1 MKQKRIISLILSLVL
16 MASLFTP
23 LSVFAENTTRVIIPN
38 VRETAGSTVNVDV
51 KIENN
56 PGILGATLTFDF
68 GEELKLVGATN
79 GEAFSALQMTL
90 PGKMQSPCNFV
101 WDGQELS
108 NEDIKD
114 GVILTLQFKIPDD
127 AVAGTK
133 YPISASYMPKDIL
146 DNGLNPVS
154 LEIVDGYIE
163 VNDFTYG
170 DVNSDKTINS
180 GDTILIRR
188 HVAGGYEQNIKV
200 EAADVNVDDSVNS
213 GDTILVR
220 RFIAGGYG
228 ITFPYLPNGCSH
240 VMQATPAKEATE
252 EDEGNIAYW
261 YCTACHKYFKDER
274 GTDEISFAD
283 TIIPVLPKSEYS
295 IQYMCDMVPLDNN
308 NRPITYEPDTYK
320 PTQTKVLPIPK
331 MDQYEFL
338 GWSDQNGVM
347 YGKEIPQG
355 TTGDLVLYA
364 NWVSHR
370 NRAVKKNKLGDPI
383 ILEDS
388 EKGILMFAYE
398 IGTIEK
404 VPLYTTLNLQCAD
417 GLITETS
424 ITEQTSISREDALEV
439 AETIS
444 NATTNTTS
452 WNLGSEWEKTTEKGN
467 EITQSQGE
475 TEEQYNSR
483 INSSIFTKS
492 ASNTSGGS
500 SSFISTNSSS
510 YNVSANQAHR
520 EDWGVDTESNTE
532 YTTDNKLNTE
542 LGAEIGAGWGP
553 VSAKVEAGISTE
565 SSVHTGSNNKINT
578 TNSGTDSWDTHMD
591 SSQTNSN
598 SSTSSKTW
606 NSTSGTSSTTSAT
619 DEERYGKILSKEI
632 AEKYSY
638 GESYAEGGYRS
649 ETAAIESNDT
659 TTNGRKSTVTY
670 HTDEIKITQRTYRSS
685 GNNFGDYRLV
695 QAGTMHVFGVVRYD
709 VATGEYSTYTYNV
722 LDDVTEEWLDY
733 SYDGSFNDYE
743 SSVIPFEIPYYVNDY
758 VNNRLYRTEGLK
770 INAATGMIVG
780 YTPTGDQPDN
790 IVIIPSYWQIPN
802 NDGTKDYNS
811 DKPDEYDGTFSS
823 VKITGI
829 APGLFENNTDITAV
843 KLGKF
848 ITEIPDNTFSGCTN
862 LQYVMAPSITS
873 IGDNAFSGCESLAE
887 FKISE
892 HISSVGENAFTNAP
906 SITAVASSVEVAKAI
921 AESGANNILLDISKI
936 PDDENSDL
944 AIEIG
949 EIESFK
955 LIGQSKEYK
964 GLCLK
969 SDAVSTVVNGITFT
983 ENTKIPMEF
992 SSETVTLDNVTVDC
1006 SGYAMA
1012 LKAPETNL
1020 LLNKEINLISKDE
1033 NAVIAKTVNMSELN
1047 SSYVG
1052 SLNVTGNFL
1061 TCGTVTDNGLL
1072 TFTDGKGEVITLTEE
1087 EFENYLTSR
1096 KVTFDVGEG
1105 TVAIEYVIVPYNGLM
1120 GELPTPTRDYHIF
1133 EGWYLT
1139 PQTIDGVTDENRGE
1153 AVTAETTMTSLTDM
1167 TLYAHW
1173 LLGDVSDWVLK
1184 SEMPADA
1191 QVVNTEYRYKLTEY
1205 TTSSSSSMSGWT
1217 KYNETWE
1224 WGPWGAWSGWSTT
1237 QYYDSDSRDAE
1248 STGRSR
1254 WVDTSYNLHE
1264 YHYYSWMPKKG
1275 WYYTTKS
1282 AAAAAGVGTPVLN
1295 EIWISYQLPANK
1307 YSGGMQ
1313 HYGPHSDGYLYFKAD
1328 GTAGGLSPFER
1339 DRWISQGYTETW
1351 TEWRYRDR
1359 SKVWTYY
1366 YNRVLDKISTT
1377 YPTGE
1382 NISDIQE
1389 YVQYRTK

>member
-1 MKQKRIISLILSLVL
+1 MKQKRIISLILSLL
-16 MASLFTP
+16 MMMSLFTP
-23 LSVFAENTTRVIIPN
+23 FSAFAAENVTTITVSN
-38 VRETAGSTVNVDV
+38 VSDTAGSTVSVV
-51 KIENN
+51 VAIKNN

-68 GEELKLVGATN
+68 GDELQLVGASN
-79 GEAFSALQMTL
+79 GEAFAALQMTQ
-90 PGKMQSPCNFV
+90 PGILQSPCNFV
-101 WDGQELS
+101 WDGQEIS
-108 NEDIKD
+108 DEDVRD
-114 GVILTLQFKIPDD
+114 GNILTLRFKIPDD
-127 AVAGTK
+127 AEAGTK
-133 YPISASYMPKDIL
+133 YKIAASYMVGDIL
-146 DNGLNPVS
+146 DNYLKPVIV
-154 LEIVDGYIE
+154 EIVDGSIE

-170 DVNSDKTINS
+170 DVNSDKSINS

-188 HVAGGYEQNIKV
+188 HIAGGYNQNIKV
-200 EAADVNVDDSVNS
+200 EAADVNVDSSINS

-220 RFIAGGYG
+220 RHIAGGYG
-228 ITFPYLPNGCSH
+228 ITFPYRPNGCNH
-240 VMQATPAKEATE
+240 MMQSFPAKESTE
-252 EDEGNIAYW
+252 EEEGNIAYW
-261 YCTACHKYFKDER
+261 YCKACDTYFKDANGEVK
-274 GTDEISFAD
+274 ISKEE
-283 TIIPVLPKSEYS
+283 TTIPVLPKSEYN
-295 IQYMCDMVPLDNN
+295 IQYMCDMVPIGTDNK
-308 NRPITYEPDTYK
+308 PVTYAPDTYK
-320 PTQTKVLPIPK
+320 PTQTKVLPVPK

-364 NWVSHR
+364 NWVSQR
-370 NRAVKKNKLGDPI
+370 NKAVKKNKLGDPI

-398 IGTIEK
+398 IGTIEH
-404 VPLYTTLNLQCAD
+404 VPLYTTLNLQCAN
-417 GLITETS
+417 GLITTTS

-452 WNLGSEWEKTTEKGN
+452 WNLSNDWEKTTEKGN
-467 EITQSQGE
+467 EIAQSQGE

-492 ASNTSGGS
+492 ESTSAGGS
-500 SSFISTNSSS
+500 NSFISTNSSS
-510 YNVSANQAHR
+510 YNVSANQSHR
-520 EDWGVDTESNTE
+520 TDWGVDTESNWE
-532 YTTDNKLNTE
+532 YTTDDKLNTNI
-542 LGAEIGAGWGP
+542 GAEVSAGWGP

-565 SSVHTGSNNKINT
+565 SSVHESTNNKINT

-591 SSQTNSN
+591 SSQSNSN

-606 NSTSGTSSTTSAT
+606 NSTSGSSSTTSAT

-638 GESYAEGGYRS
+638 GESYAEGGSRS

-670 HTDEIKITQRTYRSS
+670 HTDTIEITKREYQST
-685 GNNFGDYRLV
+685 GNTFGDYRMV
-695 QAGTMHVFGVVRYD
+695 QAGTMHVFAVVRYD

-722 LDDVTEEWLDY
+722 LDDETEEWLDY
-733 SYDGSFNDYE
+733 SYDGSFSDYE

-770 INAATGMIVG
+770 LNAATGMIVG
-780 YTPTGDQPDN
+780 YTPTGEEPDN
-790 IVIIPSYWQIPN
+790 IVMIPTYWQIDN
-802 NDGTKDYNS
+802 N
-811 DKPDEYDGTFSS
+811 DGTFSS
-823 VKITGI
+823 VKIKGI

-892 HISSVGENAFTNAP
+892 DITSVGENAFANAP

-921 AESGANNILLDISKI
+921 AESGAQNIVLDISKI
-936 PDDENSDL
+936 PEDENSDL

-964 GLCLK
+964 GLSLK
-969 SDAVSTVVNGITFT
+969 SDAVTTVVNGVTFT

-992 SSETVTLDNVTVDC
+992 SSENVTLDNVTVDC
-1006 SGYAMA
+1006 SGYALA

-1052 SLNVTGNFL
+1052 TINVTGNFL
-1061 TCGTVTDNGLL
+1061 TCGTVNDNGLL
-1072 TFTDGKGEVITLTEE
+1072 TFAENNGEVITLTEE
-1087 EFENYLTSR
+1087 DFENYLTSR
-1096 KVTFDVGEG
+1096 KVTFDANGGVLG
-1105 TVAIEYVIVPYNGLM
+1105 TESDYKMIPYNGFM
-1120 GELPTPTRDYHIF
+1120 GELPFVSRDYYQF
-1133 EGWYLT
+1133 KGWFTEAEG
-1139 PQTIDGVTDENRGE
+1139 GE
-1153 AVTAETTMTSLTDM
+1153 EVTAETVMTSLVDI

-1173 LLGDVSDWVLK
+1173 EDNEVTTQWVLK
-1184 SEMPADA
+1184 SELPEDA
-1191 QVVNTEYRYKLTEY
+1191 QVVNTKYTYTKTEY
-1205 TTSSSSSMSGWT
+1205 TTSGSSSMSGWQ
-1217 KYNETWE
+1217 KYDESWV
-1224 WGPWGAWSGWSTT
+1224 WGDYGSWSGWSTT
-1237 QYYDSDSRDAE
+1237 KYTGSDSRQVE
-1248 STGRSR
+1248 STERSR

-1264 YHYYSWMPKKG
+1264 YHYYCWVTNAYDG
-1275 WYYTTKS
+1275 WTTKS
-1282 AAAAAGVGTPVLN
+1282 YAQSQTGRTAYLQ
-1295 EIWISYQLPANK
+1295 EIWVSSQLPHVK
-1307 YSGGMQ
+1307 TSGGMNWYQ
-1313 HYGPHSDGYLYFKAD
+1313 GPAGHFGNTYYFKAD
-1328 GTAGGLSPFER
+1328 GTSGGLSPFER
-1339 DRWISQGYTETW
+1339 DRWISQGYTEKW
-1351 TEWRYRDR
+1351 TEYRYRDR

-1366 YNRVLDKISTT
+1366 FKRDLSLESSTN
-1377 YPTGE
+1377 PSGD
-1382 NISDIQE
+1382 NISNVQE
-1389 YVQYRTK
+1389 WVQYRTK

>member
-1 MKQKRIISLILSLVL
+1 MKQKRILSLILSLVL

-23 LSVFAENTTRVIIPN
+23 FSAFAANTTKVIIPSIN
-38 VRETAGSTVNVDV
+38 ETAGSVVNVDV
-51 KIENN
+51 VIENN

-68 GEELKLVGATN
+68 GSELKLMGATN

-90 PGKMQSPCNFV
+90 PGVMKSPCNFV

-108 NEDIKD
+108 DEDVKD

-127 AVAGTK
+127 AEAGTR
-133 YPISASYMPKDIL
+133 YNISASYMAKDIL
-146 DNGLNPVS
+146 DNYLNPVP

-163 VNDFTYG
+163 VKDFTYG
-170 DVNSDKTINS
+170 DVNSDKSINS

-188 HVAGGYEQNIKV
+188 HVAGGYDQNIKV

-228 ITFPYLPNGCSH
+228 ITFPYRPNGCTH
-240 VMQATPAKEATE
+240 VMQAYPAKEATE
-252 EDEGNIAYW
+252 EAEGNIAYW
-261 YCTACHKYFKDER
+261 YCKACNKYFKDER
-274 GTDEISFAD
+274 GTNEIAFAD

-295 IQYMCDMVPLDNN
+295 IQYMCDMVPIGPDNK
-308 NRPITYEPDTYK
+308 PITYEPDTYK
-320 PTQTKVLPIPK
+320 PTQTKVLPAPK

-364 NWVSHR
+364 NWVSQR

-398 IGTIEK
+398 IGTIEH
-404 VPLYTTLNLQCAD
+404 VPLYTTLNLQCAN
-417 GLITETS
+417 GLITTTS

-452 WNLGSEWEKTTEKGN
+452 WNLSNDWEQTTSKGN
-467 EITQSQGE
+467 EIAQSQGE

-492 ASNTSGGS
+492 ESNSSGGS
-500 SSFISTNSSS
+500 NSFISTNSSS
-510 YNVSANQAHR
+510 YNVSANQSHR
-520 EDWGVDTESNTE
+520 TDWGVDTESNWE
-532 YTTDNKLNTE
+532 YTTDDKLNTNI
-542 LGAEIGAGWGP
+542 GAEVSAGWGP

-565 SSVHTGSNNKINT
+565 SSVHESTNNKINT

-591 SSQTNSN
+591 SSQTNTN

-638 GESYAEGGYRS
+638 GESYAEGGSRS

-670 HTDEIKITQRTYRSS
+670 HTDEIEITQRTYQST
-685 GNNFGDYRLV
+685 GNNFGDYRMV

-722 LDDVTEEWLDY
+722 LDDKTEEWIDY
-733 SYDGSFNDYE
+733 SYDGSFSDYE

-758 VNNRLYRTEGLK
+758 VNNRIYRTEGLK
-770 INAATGMIVG
+770 LNAATGQIVG
-780 YTPTGDQPDN
+780 YTPVGETPDN
-790 IVIIPSYWQIPN
+790 IVIIPSYWQIDN
-802 NDGTKDYNS
+802 N
-811 DKPDEYDGTFSS
+811 DGTFSS

-829 APGLFENNTDITAV
+829 APGLFENNTDIVAV

-848 ITEIPDNTFSGCTN
+848 ITEIPENTFSGCTN
-862 LQYVMAPSITS
+862 LEYVMAPSITS

-892 HISSVGENAFTNAP
+892 HIVNVGEHAFVDAP
-906 SITAVASSVEVAKAI
+906 SITAVASSVDVAKAI
-921 AESGANNILLDISKI
+921 AESGAKNIVLDISKI

-944 AIEIG
+944 EIEIG
-949 EIESFK
+949 EIDSFK

-964 GLCLK
+964 GLSLK
-969 SDAVSTVVNGITFT
+969 SDAVTTVVNGITFT
-983 ENTKIPMEF
+983 ENTKIPMEL
-992 SSETVTLDNVTVDC
+992 SSENVTLDNVTVAC
-1006 SGYAMA
+1006 SGYALA

-1020 LLNKEINLISKDE
+1020 LLNKEVNFTSKDE

-1052 SLNVTGNFL
+1052 SMNVTGNFL
-1061 TCGTVTDNGLL
+1061 TCGTVNDNGLL
-1072 TFTDGKGEVITLTEE
+1072 TFAENKGEIITLTEE

-1096 KVTFDVGEG
+1096 KVTFDANGGVLG
-1105 TVAIEYVIVPYNGLM
+1105 TELDYKMIPYNGFM
-1120 GELPTPTRDYHIF
+1120 GELPFVSRDYF
-1133 EGWYLT
+1133 TFKGWFTEAEG
-1139 PQTIDGVTDENRGE
+1139 GE
-1153 AVTAETTMTSLTDM
+1153 EVTAETVMTSLVDI

-1173 LLGDVSDWVLK
+1173 EEHAPSAWVLK

-1191 QVVNTEYRYKLTEY
+1191 QVVDTKYTYTKTEY
-1205 TTSSSSSMSGWT
+1205 TTSGSSSMSGWQ
-1217 KYNETWE
+1217 KYDESWV
-1224 WGPWGAWSGWSTT
+1224 WGNYGSWSAWSTT
-1237 QYYDSDSRDAE
+1237 KYTGSDSRQVE
-1248 STGRSR
+1248 STPRSR

-1264 YHYYSWMPKKG
+1264 YHYYCWTPKKG

-1282 AAAAAGVGTPVLN
+1282 AAANAGVGTPVLK

-1313 HYGPHSDGYLYFKAD
+1313 HYGPYDDGYLYFKAD
-1328 GTAGGLSPFER
+1328 GTAGGLTPFER
-1339 DRWISQGYTETW
+1339 DRWISQGYTESW
-1351 TEWRYRDR
+1351 TEYRYRDR

-1366 YNRVLDKISTT
+1366 FKRDLSLESSTT
-1377 YPTGE
+1377 PSGE
-1382 NISDIQE
+1382 HISNVQE
-1389 YVQYRTK
+1389 WVQYRTK

>member
-1 MKQKRIISLILSLVL
+1 MKQKRILSLILSLVL

-23 LSVFAENTTRVIIPN
+23 FSAFAANTTRVIIPSVN
-38 VRETAGSTVNVDV
+38 ETAGSVVNVDV
-51 KIENN
+51 VIENN

-68 GEELKLVGATN
+68 GSELKLMGATN
-79 GEAFSALQMTL
+79 GGAFSALQMTL
-90 PGKMQSPCNFV
+90 PGIMKSPCNFV
-101 WDGQELS
+101 WDGQEIS
-108 NEDIKD
+108 DEDIKD

-127 AVAGTK
+127 AEAGTR
-133 YPISASYMPKDIL
+133 YNISASYMANDIL
-146 DNGLNPVS
+146 DNYLNPVP

-163 VNDFTYG
+163 VKDFTYG
-170 DVNSDKTINS
+170 DVNSDKSINS

-188 HVAGGYEQNIKV
+188 HIAGGYNQNIKV
-200 EAADVNVDDSVNS
+200 EAADVNVDSSVNS

-228 ITFPYLPNGCSH
+228 ITFPYRPNGCSH
-240 VMQATPAKEATE
+240 VMQEFPAKEATE
-252 EDEGNIAYW
+252 EAEGNIAYW
-261 YCTACHKYFKDER
+261 YCKACNKYFKDER
-274 GTDEISFAD
+274 GTNEIAFAE
-283 TIIPVLPKSEYS
+283 TIIPVLPKSEYN
-295 IQYMCDMVPLDNN
+295 IQYMCSMVPIGPDE
-308 NRPITYEPDTYK
+308 RPITYEPDTYK
-320 PTQTKVLPIPK
+320 PTQAKVLPEPK
-331 MDQYEFL
+331 MDKYEFL

-398 IGTIEK
+398 IGTIEH

-417 GLITETS
+417 GMITETS
-424 ITEQTSISREDALEV
+424 VTEQTSISREDALEV

-452 WNLGSEWEKTTEKGN
+452 WNLSNDWEKTTEKGN
-467 EITQSQGE
+467 EIAQSQGE

-492 ASNTSGGS
+492 ESTSAGGS
-500 SSFISTNSSS
+500 NSFISTNSSS
-510 YNVSANQAHR
+510 YNVSANQSHR
-520 EDWGVDTESNTE
+520 TDWGVDTESNWE
-532 YTTDNKLNTE
+532 YTTDDKLNTNI
-542 LGAEIGAGWGP
+542 GAEVSAGWGP

-565 SSVHTGSNNKINT
+565 SSVHESTNNKINT

-638 GESYAEGGYRS
+638 GESYAEGGSRS

-670 HTDEIKITQRTYRSS
+670 HTDTIEITKRTFKSTGNTFGSYRM
-685 GNNFGDYRLV
+685 V
-695 QAGTMHVFGVVRYD
+695 QAGTMHVFAVVRYD

-722 LDDVTEEWLDY
+722 LDDKTEEWLDY
-733 SYDGSFNDYE
+733 SYDHSFSDYE

-770 INAATGMIVG
+770 LNAATGTVVG

-790 IVIIPSYWQIPN
+790 IVIIPSYWQVDN
-802 NDGTKDYNS
+802 N
-811 DKPDEYDGTFSS
+811 DGTFSS
-823 VKITGI
+823 VKIKGI

-843 KLGKF
+843 KFGKF
-848 ITEIPDNTFSGCTN
+848 ITEIPENTFSGCTN
-862 LQYVMAPSITS
+862 LQYVMAPSITT

-887 FKISE
+887 FKISAD
-892 HISSVGENAFTNAP
+892 IASVGANAFENAP
-906 SITAVASSVEVAKAI
+906 SITAVASSVDVAKAI
-921 AESGANNILLDISKI
+921 AESGAQNIVLDISKI
-936 PDDENSDL
+936 PSDENSNL
-944 AIEIG
+944 EIEIG

-955 LIGQSKEYK
+955 LIGQAKEYK
-964 GLCLK
+964 GLSLK
-969 SDAVSTVVNGITFT
+969 SDARTTVVNGITFT
-983 ENTKIPMEF
+983 ENTKIPMEL
-992 SSETVTLDNVTVDC
+992 SSENVTLDNVTVAC
-1006 SGYAMA
+1006 TGYAMA

-1020 LLNKEINLISKDE
+1020 LLNKEVNFISKDE
-1033 NAVIAKTVNMSELN
+1033 NAVIAKTVYMSELN
-1047 SSYVG
+1047 ASYVG

-1061 TCGTVTDNGLL
+1061 TCGTVEDNGLL
-1072 TFTDGKGEVITLTEE
+1072 TFAENNGEVITLTED

-1096 KVTFDVGEG
+1096 KVTFDANGGVLG
-1105 TVAIEYVIVPYNGLM
+1105 TETDYKMIPYNGLM
-1120 GELPTPTRDYHIF
+1120 GELPFVSRDYYQF
-1133 EGWYLT
+1133 KGWFT
-1139 PQTIDGVTDENRGE
+1139 EADGGE
-1153 AVTAETTMTSLTDM
+1153 EVTAETVMTSLVDI

-1173 LLGDVSDWVLK
+1173 EDNEVTTQWVLK
-1184 SEMPADA
+1184 SELPEDA
-1191 QVVNTEYRYKLTEY
+1191 QVVNTKYTYTKTEY
-1205 TTSSSSSMSGWT
+1205 TTSGSSSMSGWN
-1217 KYNETWE
+1217 KYNETWV
-1224 WGPWGAWSGWSTT
+1224 WGDYGSWSGWSTT
-1237 QYYDSDSRDAE
+1237 KYTGSDSRQVE
-1248 STGRSR
+1248 STERSK

-1264 YHYYSWMPKKG
+1264 YHYYCWTPKKG

-1282 AAAAAGVGTPVLN
+1282 AAAAAGVGTPVLK
-1295 EIWISYQLPANK
+1295 EIWISYQLAANK

-1313 HYGPHSDGYLYFKAD
+1313 HYGPYDDGYLYFKAD
-1328 GTAGGLSPFER
+1328 GTAGGLTPFER
-1339 DRWISQGYTETW
+1339 DRWISQGYTEYW
-1351 TEWRYRDR
+1351 TEYRYRDR

-1366 YNRVLDKISTT
+1366 FKRDLSLESSSN
-1377 YPTGE
+1377 PTGD
-1382 NISDIQE
+1382 NISNVQE
-1389 YVQYRTK
+1389 WVQYRTK